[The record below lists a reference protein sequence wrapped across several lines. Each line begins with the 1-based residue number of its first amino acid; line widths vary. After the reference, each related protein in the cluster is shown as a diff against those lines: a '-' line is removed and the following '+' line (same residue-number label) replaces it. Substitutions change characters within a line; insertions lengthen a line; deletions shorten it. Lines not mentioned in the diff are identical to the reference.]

1 MSYKKRLDIILVERG
16 FFNSRQISRT
26 NIMCGN
32 VIVDGI
38 KITKPGEKLDYN
50 VGIEITGKKESTY
63 VSRAG
68 AKLKKALTT
77 FNIDLLDKVC
87 FDIGASTGGFTD
99 CMLQEG
105 AKKVFAIDVGYGQL
119 DYRLRIDDRV
129 EVFERTNVRHA
140 SPEIFSDKGDFAS
153 IDVSFIS
160 LEKILD
166 NVRRFLT
173 ENGMIVALIKPQ
185 FEAGK
190 GKVNKKGIVKDK
202 KVHFEV
208 VSKILKFVR
217 LNNFGV
223 LGLTSSPIRGGHGN
237 IEFLVHLSVNPI
249 SDFISDGD
257 IQCVIDIAHENQN
270 EN

>member
-1 MSYKKRLDIILVERG
+1 MSDKKRLDVILVERG
-16 FFNSRQISRT
+16 FFDSRQVSRT

-32 VIVDGI
+32 VIVEGV

-50 VGIEITGKKESTY
+50 VNIEIIGKKESTY

-68 AKLKKALTT
+68 AKLKKAIST
-77 FNIDLLDKVC
+77 FDIDLADKIC

-99 CMLQEG
+99 CMLREG

-119 DYRLRIDDRV
+119 DYRLRVDERV

-140 SPEIFSDKGDFAS
+140 DPEIFSDKGDFAS

-160 LEKILD
+160 LEKILN

-173 ENGMIVALIKPQ
+173 DEGRIVALIKPQ

-190 GKVNKKGIVKDK
+190 GKVNKKGIVKDNE
-202 KVHFEV
+202 VHFEV
-208 VSKILKFVR
+208 ISRILEFVR
-217 LNNFGV
+217 SNNFGV

-237 IEFLVHLSVNPI
+237 IEFLVHLSVTPVE
-249 SDFISDGD
+249 DFISDDD
-257 IQCVIDIAHENQN
+257 IMEVINIAHENQN
-270 EN
+270 HD